1 MTSTDMTAER
11 LSDPATLERITATI
25 PMHRVAT
32 ADEVAHPIVWLLSK
46 EQASFVSG
54 CIADVSGGGFLVGE
68 SLPRGGSGHLPA
80 LA

>member
-1 MTSTDMTAER
+1 MTLTDMTAER
-11 LSDPATLERITATI
+11 LADPATLERVTATI

-32 ADEVAHPIVWLLSK
+32 ADEVAHPIVWLLSQ

-68 SLPRGGSGHLPA
+68 SLPRGGSDQWPA

>member
-1 MTSTDMTAER
+1 
-11 LSDPATLERITATI
+11 
-25 PMHRVAT
+25 
-32 ADEVAHPIVWLLSK
+32 VWLLSQ

-68 SLPRGGSGHLPA
+68 SHQRDEGDQWPA